1 MVKNLKFL
9 NLLNLKHKRFFFLI
23 LIMLIF
29 ASLLETLGVASIIP
43 LLSFMVSG
51 NNILEKFSLFEN
63 NIYIKNFLLYYSNK
77 EIIIFLITFIILIF
91 LTKNLYLVFFN
102 YVKETFLFDLRKSFS
117 QKLFNKFLNLN
128 YENFNKFNSSNYI
141 NIILNVVSDS
151 INNIISSSIYVLTEI
166 LLIVFIFIL
175 LFLIEPISSIFVI
188 SMFAAVT
195 FFIYSRIKLKL
206 KLLGKKKL
214 KHDQRQ
220 IQNLSEGFAMI
231 KYLKTTNNFSFFENN
246 FNQNNSMVN
255 DVSKTQLLLEIF
267 PKYILEIISVLMMS
281 FLILFLLFFLNFD
294 FKQIVQIV
302 GFYALAAIRLTTSV
316 NKILSSIQKLKYG
329 LIPMD
334 KLYRELIN
342 YKKSQKKIKNY
353 NLKKSIKFKNI
364 SFGYNDRSILKNFNL
379 HINLGEKIGIIGTT
393 GSGKTTLVDI
403 ISGIIKPENGRIY
416 YDDIN
421 IKNLNNQVLKIGYI
435 PQSATLIAGT
445 LKENITLNSK
455 KINKK
460 LYNKIIHCSCLDT
473 FFKKNKSR
481 IFNSL
486 GEFGSKISGGQRQ
499 RISIAR
505 ALYYNPQILIF
516 DEGTNALDKKTE
528 NRLIDRIYKNYP
540 KIIIIF
546 ISHNINYKKCN
557 KVFKVTNQKLLR
569 IK

>member
-294 FKQIVQIV
+294 FKQIVPIV
-302 GFYALAAIRLTTSV
+302 GFYALAAIRLTPSV

-460 LYNKIIHCSCLDT
+460 LS
-473 FFKKNKSR
+473 
-481 IFNSL
+481 
-486 GEFGSKISGGQRQ
+486 E
-499 RISIAR
+499 
-505 ALYYNPQILIF
+505 
-516 DEGTNALDKKTE
+516 
-528 NRLIDRIYKNYP
+528 
-540 KIIIIF
+540 
-546 ISHNINYKKCN
+546 
-557 KVFKVTNQKLLR
+557 
-569 IK
+569 

>member
-51 NNILEKFSLFEN
+51 NNLLEKFSLFEN

-294 FKQIVQIV
+294 FKQIVPIV
-302 GFYALAAIRLTTSV
+302 GFYALAAIRLTPSV

-403 ISGIIKPENGRIY
+403 ISGIIKPESGRIY

>member
-51 NNILEKFSLFEN
+51 NNLLEKFSLFEN

-77 EIIIFLITFIILIF
+77 EIIIFLITFIIFIF

-294 FKQIVQIV
+294 FKQIVPIV
-302 GFYALAAIRLTTSV
+302 GFYALAAIRLTPSV

-342 YKKSQKKIKNY
+342 YKKNQKKIKNY